1 MAIQDIP
8 FGFRAKNSGQKMA
21 RHMKEGMKLNWS
33 TQSPGQRSGKRNAA
47 DRMDLFPRFEL
58 VHVRSE
64 INAGP
69 DRLRPRLTSWSEISY
84 RRISSR
90 SSRWAILSKR
100 RQLGHRSCSQ
110 RIVTLSRLPSGSVL
124 FLCPCICLFLKAGLS
139 WRGMVPT
146 NPLCSAE
153 RRNRNDNFG
162 AMEQMILSWQRQMQ
176 HKSRIEGLGA
186 LPG

>member
-8 FGFRAKNSGQKMA
+8 FGFRAQNIGQKMA

-33 TQSPGQRSGKRNAA
+33 TQSSGQRSEKQNAA

-58 VHVRSE
+58 VHVRFE

-69 DRLRPRLTSWSEISY
+69 DRLRLRLTSWSEISY

-100 RQLGHRSCSQ
+100 RELGHCSCSQ

-124 FLCPCICLFLKAGLS
+124 FLCPCVPLFLGAGLS

-146 NPLCSAE
+146 NLFCSAE
-153 RRNRNDNFG
+153 RRKRSDNLRT
-162 AMEQMILSWQRQMQ
+162 MEQMILSRQR
-176 HKSRIEGLGA
+176 
-186 LPG
+186 